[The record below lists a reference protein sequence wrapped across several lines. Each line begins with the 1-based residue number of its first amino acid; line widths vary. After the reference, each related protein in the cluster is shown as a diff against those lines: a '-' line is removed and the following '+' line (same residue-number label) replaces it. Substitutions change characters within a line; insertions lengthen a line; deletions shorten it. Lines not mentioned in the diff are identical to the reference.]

1 VGGVTFSAKRDPA
14 PIPLF
19 IAISMHWATS
29 SVGSM
34 FGAYSQA
41 SALNLDWSFLTRLK
55 EPGYQAAEQWQASI
69 PRH

>member
-1 VGGVTFSAKRDPA
+1 
-14 PIPLF
+14 
-19 IAISMHWATS
+19 
-29 SVGSM
+29 M

>member
-1 VGGVTFSAKRDPA
+1 
-14 PIPLF
+14 
-19 IAISMHWATS
+19 
-29 SVGSM
+29 M

-55 EPGYQAAEQWQASI
+55 AGYQAAEQWQASI